1 MTGGNT
7 RATVEGNSEQE
18 VQSRLASVQVGVWL
32 TVIVSVGCALYA
44 LETWDHP
51 NRALIL
57 TIIGLGLTSAPL
69 SRADPAHSGGDQR
82 ERDRALDALAGAD
95 GEHRAR

>member
-57 TIIGLGLTSAPL
+57 TIIGLGLTGAPL
-69 SRADPAHSGGDQR
+69 IRAMPLERIVSGP
-82 ERDRALDALAGAD
+82 
-95 GEHRAR
+95 